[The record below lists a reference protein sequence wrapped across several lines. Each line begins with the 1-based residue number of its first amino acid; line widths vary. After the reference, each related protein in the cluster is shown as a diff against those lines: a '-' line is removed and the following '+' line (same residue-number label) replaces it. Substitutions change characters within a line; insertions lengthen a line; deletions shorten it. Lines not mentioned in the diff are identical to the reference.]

1 MNRIIIAL
9 AAAAL
14 SLPALAAAP
23 LPADSLLTGRPYLQ
37 NTAPDAVTVM
47 YTSPEGRQVQSW
59 VEYTTDTT
67 ATPLRARQLY
77 AGQEVV
83 HSPVHR
89 VRLEGLTPATP
100 YYYRVRAREITVNK
114 AYHKE
119 FGEAEQVTPW
129 HSFTLP
135 AADADSWTAVIVNDT
150 HNHRPTFSRL
160 GALTD
165 SIAPDLVIFNGD
177 CLPEP
182 PTLGAAIKAMNEMVD
197 AFGLSELPSV
207 VIRGNHEIRN
217 AYSSGMPQIFD
228 NPGGLTYGAFN
239 LGDTRFVTL
248 DLGED
253 KPDTTWVYYGLND
266 FDALRA
272 EQADFL
278 RLELASP
285 EFRQAARRVLVHHI
299 PVYGNTDRYRPCTTL
314 WSPILADAPF
324 DIDIAA
330 HTHEYRFHP
339 AGTVDANPFPV
350 MVGGAPEPAEATL
363 AILRKQGSSLTL
375 EVIDINGRTID
386 TLSL

>member
-9 AAAAL
+9 AAAMTA
-14 SLPALAAAP
+14 SITAAAA

-37 NTAPDAVTVM
+37 NATPDAITVM
-47 YTSPEGRQVQSW
+47 YTSPEGHQVQSW
-59 VEYTTDTT
+59 VEYATDT
-67 ATPLRARQLY
+67 AAAPLRARQLY

-89 VRLEGLTPATP
+89 VRLEGLNPATP
-100 YYYRVRAREITVNK
+100 YYYRVRAREITINK
-114 AYHKE
+114 SYHKE
-119 FGEAEQVTPW
+119 FGDVEEVTPW
-129 HSFTLP
+129 YSFTLP
-135 AADADSWTAVIVNDT
+135 APDADSWTAVIVNDT

-165 SIAPDLVIFNGD
+165 SIAPDFVIFNGD

-182 PTLGAAIKAMNEMVD
+182 PTLGAAIKAMNDVAD

-207 VIRGNHEIRN
+207 VLRGNHEIRN

-228 NPGGLTYGAFN
+228 NPGGRTYGAFN
-239 LGDTRFVTL
+239 WGDTRFVTL

-278 RLELASP
+278 RRELASK
-285 EFRQAARRVLVHHI
+285 EFASAARRVLVHHI
-299 PVYGNTDRYRPCTTL
+299 PIYGNTDSYRPCTTL
-314 WSPILADAPF
+314 WSPILANAPF
-324 DIDIAA
+324 DIDLAA
-330 HTHEYRFHP
+330 HTHEYRLHP
-339 AGTVDANPFPV
+339 AGTVDSNPFPV
-350 MVGGAPEPAEATL
+350 MVGGGPEPSEATL

-375 EVIDINGRTID
+375 EVIDINGNR
-386 TLSL
+386 LSLLQL